1 MKQAF
6 KTITIAITGIV
17 LAFGLTLT
25 SCKKVEK
32 GPAGPTGA
40 TGASGP
46 EAKTYTVDVMYYA
59 GDTYKT
65 FSGVTD
71 FEEGDILLFFVQIGS
86 GFGGD
91 GYIQMPLS
99 LNGIDYFGLFYEISG
114 TALMFNYISGT
125 ASSPWTSSQAMRY
138 KIVHIKSTGLIKH
151 PNVDLSNYKEVK
163 TAYNL

>member
-1 MKQAF
+1 MKQAI
-6 KTITIAITGIV
+6 KTNSGLIIGLLLV
-17 LAFGLTLT
+17 FGLILG

-32 GPAGPTGA
+32 GAAGPTGA

-46 EAKTYTVDVMYYA
+46 EAKTYTVDVMYSA

-65 FSGVTD
+65 FSGVTN

-86 GFGGD
+86 SFGGD
-91 GYIQMPLS
+91 SYIQMPLS
-99 LNGIDYFGLFYEISG
+99 LNGIDYFGLFYETSG
-114 TALMFNYISGT
+114 TALMFNYTSGT
-125 ASSPWTSSQAMRY
+125 SSSPWTSNQAMRY

-163 TAYNL
+163 SAYNL

>member
-1 MKQAF
+1 MKQTI
-6 KTITIAITGIV
+6 KTISGSITV
-17 LAFGLTLT
+17 LLLAFGLTLG

-32 GPAGPTGA
+32 GPAGSVGA

-46 EAKTYTVDVMYYA
+46 EAKTYTVDLMYYA

-71 FEEGDILLFFVQIGS
+71 FEEGDVLLFFVQIGS

-99 LNGIDYFGLFYEISG
+99 LDGIDYVGQFYEISG
-114 TALMFNYISGT
+114 TALMYNYTSGT
-125 ASSPWTSSQAMRY
+125 TSSPWTSSQVMRY

-151 PNVDLSNYKEVK
+151 PNTDLSNYAEVK
-163 TAYNL
+163 AAFDL